1 MKEFYLCTQTLGA
14 PLKGDGCV
22 QMKSNLKHN
31 ACHEIVTRREEE
43 VQRNVILIFKIK
55 LYFLSDRLGS
65 TERSESLA
73 LLRSLIKKLCFVV
86 TYHL

>member
-14 PLKGDGCV
+14 TLKGDGCV

-43 VQRNVILIFKIK
+43 VQRNVILIFYEI
-55 LYFLSDRLGS
+55 YFLLERPE

-73 LLRSLIKKLCFVV
+73 L
-86 TYHL
+86 

>member
-1 MKEFYLCTQTLGA
+1 MKEFYLCTQPLGA

-43 VQRNVILIFKIK
+43 VQRNVILIF
-55 LYFLSDRLGS
+55 
-65 TERSESLA
+65 E
-73 LLRSLIKKLCFVV
+73 IKKYIFSQIDLEVQKDLNLWLC
-86 TYHL
+86 

>member
-1 MKEFYLCTQTLGA
+1 MKEFYLCTQPLGA

-43 VQRNVILIFKIK
+43 VQRNAIFYQIFSLKSHKVQSSKVYDSSVKI
-55 LYFLSDRLGS
+55 FN
-65 TERSESLA
+65 
-73 LLRSLIKKLCFVV
+73 
-86 TYHL
+86 